1 MRRHQGSYV
10 QQNLCEALLATDVG
24 QRSTP
29 SDNPTAN
36 PWTMPSKSW
45 NRSRDTPSHLTCSR
59 ASFSEKY
66 TPIRPAE
73 TMKNSLPKSPWP
85 LSCAQVHPRH
95 TQTVTTHACH
105 VRPPRQQQNNSLRI
119 PTASSTAAGPSRR
132 QAPWVRK
139 QIDTGA
145 PTSWTR
151 PKRDAFTR
159 HTQRGRR

>member
-66 TPIRPAE
+66 TPIKPAE

-85 LSCAQVHPRH
+85 LSCAQVHPPTDTNRH
-95 TQTVTTHACH
+95 DPRMP
-105 VRPPRQQQNNSLRI
+105 RPPS
-119 PTASSTAAGPSRR
+119 SSTAKQQPAYHSVQHRCRSVTTAG
-132 QAPWVRK
+132 AVGTK
-139 QIDTGA
+139 TD
-145 PTSWTR
+145 
-151 PKRDAFTR
+151 
-159 HTQRGRR
+159 